1 MIKILYVFDFYFTDY
16 MADCIYHGLI
26 DSNFDVYESH
36 YPGYMMSDY
45 NEKSGQR
52 LKDLYGMGFT
62 IYGKLNHIPKVESYE
77 QIVEKIRSKFYDL
90 VIYGCVYDHS
100 WVHNR
105 CCLDYLEEVIKYYP
119 RTKVHFV
126 DGADETKNF
135 SYQRNL
141 DQYGIIWKRELVNF
155 SYGNPISFAIPES
168 QIRKLFHNKKQIFSP
183 KMFRPSDSQGSDR
196 SKYTF
201 ESESDYYD
209 EYSKSY
215 YGHTTKK
222 AGWDCMRHYEI
233 LANKT
238 IPSFY
243 NLENCPNTVMTN
255 FPKNIILEIN
265 KHSLNNSIHPHYDDY
280 NNYLFEYTKKYLTT
294 KKMVEKFLI

>member
-1 MIKILYVFDFYFTDY
+1 MKVLYVFDFHFTDY

-26 DSNFDVYESH
+26 DSGLDVYESH

-45 NEKSGQR
+45 ESKTGAKLSN
-52 LKDLYGMGFT
+52 LYGKGFSV
-62 IYGKLNHIPKVESYE
+62 YAKLNHIPKVEPYE
-77 QIVEKIRSKFYDL
+77 KIVEKIKEKFYDI

-100 WVHNR
+100 WVYNR

-126 DGADETKNF
+126 DGADEPTKF
-135 SYQRNL
+135 AQKRNL
-141 DQYGIIWKRELVNF
+141 DQYGIVWKRELTDY
-155 SYGNPISFAIPES
+155 SWGNPISFAIPES
-168 QIRKLFHNKKQIFSP
+168 QLRKSFPSKIQKFSP
-183 KMFRPSDSQGSDR
+183 KISRPNHNEGSDR

-201 ESESDYYD
+201 DKESEYYD
-209 EYSKSY
+209 EYAKSY
-215 YGHTTKK
+215 YGYTCKK

-238 IPSFY
+238 IPYFEF
-243 NLENCPNTVMTN
+243 LENCPPTILTN

-265 KHSLNNSIHPHYDDY
+265 NHSRKFEIHSEYDDF
-280 NNYLFEYTKKYLTT
+280 NNYLFEYTKKNLTT
-294 KKMVEKFLI
+294 KKMVEKFLV